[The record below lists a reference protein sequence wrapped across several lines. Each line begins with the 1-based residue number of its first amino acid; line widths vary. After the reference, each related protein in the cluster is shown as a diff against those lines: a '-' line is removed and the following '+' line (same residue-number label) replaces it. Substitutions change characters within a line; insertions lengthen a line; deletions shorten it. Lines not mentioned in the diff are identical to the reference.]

1 LNLNDNTFTP
11 QGAVAMAK
19 VLPNLKNLEV
29 INFGDCLVKTEG
41 AKALAECLRSALNN
55 LKELNLS
62 FDEINKEG
70 ALAIVEALAS
80 KDSLE
85 KLELN
90 GNSIGDDGIEEVR
103 NWLDSK
109 GRLDT
114 LGSMS
119 DDEGEGDDDEEDELG
134 GGGSEDD
141 DGDTADDLNLSVTG
155 VSLKP
160 QSPLLGD
167 DEEVEK
173 ELIKVSF

>member
-1 LNLNDNTFTP
+1 MIEQSSCVNER
-11 QGAVAMAK
+11 GVRK
-19 VLPNLKNLEV
+19 
-29 INFGDCLVKTEG
+29 
-41 AKALAECLRSALNN
+41 
-55 LKELNLS
+55 
-62 FDEINKEG
+62 
-70 ALAIVEALAS
+70 
-80 KDSLE
+80 SLFS
-85 KLELN
+85 LT
-90 GNSIGDDGIEEVR
+90 GNSIGEDGIEEVR

-119 DDEGEGDDDEEDELG
+119 DDEGEDDDDDDDDEDEDALG
-134 GGGSEDD
+134 GSGNEDD

>member
-1 LNLNDNTFTP
+1 MIH
-11 QGAVAMAK
+11 QSSWG
-19 VLPNLKNLEV
+19 
-29 INFGDCLVKTEG
+29 
-41 AKALAECLRSALNN
+41 R
-55 LKELNLS
+55 NLS
-62 FDEINKEG
+62 LF
-70 ALAIVEALAS
+70 LT
-80 KDSLE
+80 
-85 KLELN
+85 
-90 GNSIGDDGIEEVR
+90 GNSIGEDGIEEVR

-119 DDEGEGDDDEEDELG
+119 DDEGEGDDDDDDDDEEEEDELG
-134 GGGSEDD
+134 GGDSGDD

-173 ELIKVSF
+173 ELIKVSVKF

>member
-1 LNLNDNTFTP
+1 
-11 QGAVAMAK
+11 M
-19 VLPNLKNLEV
+19 
-29 INFGDCLVKTEG
+29 
-41 AKALAECLRSALNN
+41 
-55 LKELNLS
+55 
-62 FDEINKEG
+62 
-70 ALAIVEALAS
+70 
-80 KDSLE
+80 
-85 KLELN
+85 
-90 GNSIGDDGIEEVR
+90 R

-119 DDEGEGDDDEEDELG
+119 DDEGEGDDDDDDDDEDELG
-134 GGGSEDD
+134 GGDSEND

-173 ELIKVSF
+173 ELIKVGF

>member
-1 LNLNDNTFTP
+1 MVDNSETKP
-11 QGAVAMAK
+11 LIEQ
-19 VLPNLKNLEV
+19 
-29 INFGDCLVKTEG
+29 
-41 AKALAECLRSALNN
+41 S
-55 LKELNLS
+55 LS
-62 FDEINKEG
+62 FHKRSSNK
-70 ALAIVEALAS
+70 IFFS
-80 KDSLE
+80 FT
-85 KLELN
+85 

>member
-1 LNLNDNTFTP
+1 
-11 QGAVAMAK
+11 M
-19 VLPNLKNLEV
+19 
-29 INFGDCLVKTEG
+29 
-41 AKALAECLRSALNN
+41 RS
-55 LKELNLS
+55 
-62 FDEINKEG
+62 
-70 ALAIVEALAS
+70 
-80 KDSLE
+80 
-85 KLELN
+85 
-90 GNSIGDDGIEEVR
+90 
-103 NWLDSK
+103 WLDSK

-119 DDEGEGDDDEEDELG
+119 DDEGEGDDDDDDDDELG
-134 GGGSEDD
+134 GGGSEDN

>member
-1 LNLNDNTFTP
+1 MVDNSETKP
-11 QGAVAMAK
+11 LIEQ
-19 VLPNLKNLEV
+19 
-29 INFGDCLVKTEG
+29 
-41 AKALAECLRSALNN
+41 S
-55 LKELNLS
+55 LS
-62 FDEINKEG
+62 FKERSSDK
-70 ALAIVEALAS
+70 IFFS
-80 KDSLE
+80 FT
-85 KLELN
+85 

-119 DDEGEGDDDEEDELG
+119 DDEGEGDDDDELE

>member
-1 LNLNDNTFTP
+1 
-11 QGAVAMAK
+11 M
-19 VLPNLKNLEV
+19 
-29 INFGDCLVKTEG
+29 
-41 AKALAECLRSALNN
+41 
-55 LKELNLS
+55 
-62 FDEINKEG
+62 
-70 ALAIVEALAS
+70 
-80 KDSLE
+80 
-85 KLELN
+85 
-90 GNSIGDDGIEEVR
+90 R

-119 DDEGEGDDDEEDELG
+119 DDEGEGDDDDDDDDDDEEDELG
-134 GGGSEDD
+134 GGDSGDD

-173 ELIKVSF
+173 ELIKVSVKF